1 MVTLYS
7 TPAAPSSERPTGSLK
22 QWVLASRPWAF
33 TAAIIPIAL
42 GSALAATQVAFR
54 PALFLLTLVAGVLMQ
69 AAVNYLNTYGDYIS
83 GVDTP
88 ESVTPSCSQLVRGEL
103 DPLTMRNVGL
113 GTLLAAILCGVYP
126 VWVGGWPVLVCGAI
140 GFFGVL
146 FYTTFFPYKYK
157 GLGPLFVFFLMG
169 PLMALPAWYIQGA
182 EGFWPPLLASL
193 PVGCMVAGIL
203 HGNDLRDIR
212 YDHSA
217 GISTPASG
225 MGLPAA
231 ITLYKALYV
240 GAYLILGALVLFKA
254 LHYFALL
261 PLLALP
267 LVYKT
272 LHGLT
277 AESERSRIESLEM
290 TSGKLHFLFG
300 LLLTMGVA
308 ISIFFRL

>member
-1 MVTLYS
+1 MDTLYS
-7 TPAAPSSERPTGSLK
+7 TPAAPSSQRPTGSLK

-33 TAAIIPIAL
+33 TASIIPVAL
-42 GSALAATQVAFR
+42 GSALAATEVPFR
-54 PALFLLTLVAGVLMQ
+54 PGLFLLTLVAGILMQ

-88 ESVTPSCSQLVRGEL
+88 ESVTPSSAQLVRGEL

-113 GTLLAAILCGVYP
+113 GTLLTAILLGVYP

-146 FYTTFFPYKYK
+146 FYTTFLPYKYK
-157 GLGPLFVFFLMG
+157 GLGPPFVFFLMG
-169 PLMALPAWYIQGA
+169 PLMVLPAWYIQGA
-182 EGFWPPLLASL
+182 EGFWTPLLASL

-203 HGNDLRDIR
+203 HGNDLRDIG
-212 YDHSA
+212 YDNSA

-225 MGLPAA
+225 LGLSGS
-231 ITLYKALYV
+231 IILYKALYV
-240 GAYLILGALVLFKA
+240 GAYLILGALVLFKV
-254 LHYFALL
+254 LDYFALL

-267 LVYKT
+267 PVYKT
-272 LHGLT
+272 LRGLN
-277 AESERSRIESLEM
+277 AQSERSRIQSLEL

-300 LLLTMGVA
+300 LLLTLGVA
-308 ISIFFRL
+308 ISIFVR

>member
-42 GSALAATQVAFR
+42 GSALAATEVAFR
-54 PALFLLTLVAGVLMQ
+54 PGLFLLTLVAGVLMQ

-182 EGFWPPLLASL
+182 EGFWQPLLASL

-212 YDHSA
+212 YDGSA
-217 GISTPASG
+217 GIRTPAA
-225 MGLPAA
+225 GLGLSAA

-240 GAYLILGALVLFKA
+240 GAYLILGALVLFKV
-254 LHYFALL
+254 LDYFALL

-267 LVYKT
+267 PVYKT
-272 LHGLT
+272 LRGLT
-277 AESERSRIESLEM
+277 AQSERSRIESLEM

-300 LLLTMGVA
+300 LLLTLGVA
-308 ISIFFRL
+308 ISIFVK